1 MPTEIRRLIF
11 TEPELM
17 EALTQFISSERTAVE
32 PGRVIAIEIATQD
45 PASIKCRVQGR
56 SGVQNN
62 QIFDA
67 VFMCAAL
74 IAWCMKNKVPLARS
88 AKKQVKLTQTG
99 RVALDV
105 TL

>member
-11 TEPELM
+11 SDVELM

-32 PGRVIAIEIATQD
+32 PGRVISYDVATAD
-45 PASIKCRVQGR
+45 PCSLKCRVQGR
-56 SGVQNN
+56 SGLQND

-67 VFMCAAL
+67 VFLCAAL
-74 IAWCMKNKVPLARS
+74 ISWCMKNKVPLARN
-88 AKKQVKLTQTG
+88 AKKAVKLTQTG
-99 RVALDV
+99 RIALDV